1 MAKTQI
7 PTPTELRQL
16 LRYVPETGDLFWRE
30 RGVEWFADGVNRTAI
45 HACRNW
51 NARYAGSQA
60 FTSKDAHGYLI
71 GAIKNVK
78 YKSHRVIWAMIYGEW
93 PSGDVDHINSDR
105 SDNREH
111 NLRAASRSQN
121 MRNRG
126 ATKSNST
133 GLKGVCWD
141 AGRKKWL
148 AQIRVDGRNKYLGRY
163 DTPECAHLA
172 YKSAAAKLHGDFA
185 RST

>member
-7 PTPTELRQL
+7 PTPNELRQL
-16 LRYVPETGDLFWRE
+16 LRYEPETGKLFWRE
-30 RGVEWFADGVNRTAI
+30 RGPEWFDRGYRSAEGNA
-45 HACRNW
+45 ANW
-51 NARYAGSQA
+51 NARYAGTEA
-60 FTSKDAHGYLI
+60 FTPKDAHGYLV
-71 GAIKNVK
+71 GAIQNVK
-78 YKSHRVIWAMIYGEW
+78 YKSHRVIWAMVYDEW

-105 SDNREH
+105 SDNRQN

-141 AGRKKWL
+141 AGRQKWL
-148 AQIRVDGRNKYLGRY
+148 AQIRVNGRNKYLGRY

-172 YKSAAAKLHGDFA
+172 YKIAAAKLHGDFA